1 MNLFVGY
8 GHMLDAVGNDDKL
21 ALADDRFMG
30 AELHAQRAFH
40 HQKELVFVI
49 VMMPDER
56 AFQFYRFYREI
67 VDFAEDVGIEV
78 ILEFREFIR
87 QIHRMHGVLT
97 IRGWLLRLRA
107 KPAGWSRDWWFP
119 NRCGADS
126 RCRTLAPS
134 ASRFRQ
140 STV

>member
-1 MNLFVGY
+1 MILFVGY
-8 GHMLDAVGNDDKL
+8 GHMLDAVGDDDKL
-21 ALADDRFMG
+21 ALADERFMS
-30 AELHAQRAFH
+30 AELHAQWAFH
-40 HQKELVFVI
+40 DQKELVFAL

-67 VDFAEDVGIEV
+67 VDFTDDAGIEV

-87 QIHRMHGVLT
+87 QIHRIHGILT

-107 KPAGWSRDWWFP
+107 KPPGCSRDCWFP

-126 RCRTLAPS
+126 RCRTPAPS

-140 STV
+140 SIV